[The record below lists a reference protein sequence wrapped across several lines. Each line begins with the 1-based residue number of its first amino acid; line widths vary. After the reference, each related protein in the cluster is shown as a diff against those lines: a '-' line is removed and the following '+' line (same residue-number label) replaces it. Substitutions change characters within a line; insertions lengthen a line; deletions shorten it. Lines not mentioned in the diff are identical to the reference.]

1 MGQRGDF
8 ALVERVH
15 FRGTNL
21 RGNTWPEFPQT
32 VEIGLPIT
40 NRRILRRKLLV
51 LSCDKKKELVI
62 VVDGAHG
69 TRLHRQAATRKQI
82 G

>member
-1 MGQRGDF
+1 
-8 ALVERVH
+8 
-15 FRGTNL
+15 
-21 RGNTWPEFPQT
+21 
-32 VEIGLPIT
+32 
-40 NRRILRRKLLV
+40 V